1 MLTISITSV
10 SFAIFCLFVLLIGEG
25 SLHFVMS
32 AAATGVGVGS
42 ARPHAVVGVF
52 TTASDAG
59 SALGP
64 LIAYSLAGAF
74 GLTTIYAGLGAI
86 LFVTVG
92 QFWRVTQ
99 TSR

>member
-1 MLTISITSV
+1 M
-10 SFAIFCLFVLLIGEG
+10 
-25 SLHFVMS
+25 
-32 AAATGVGVGS
+32 
-42 ARPHAVVGVF
+42 VGVF